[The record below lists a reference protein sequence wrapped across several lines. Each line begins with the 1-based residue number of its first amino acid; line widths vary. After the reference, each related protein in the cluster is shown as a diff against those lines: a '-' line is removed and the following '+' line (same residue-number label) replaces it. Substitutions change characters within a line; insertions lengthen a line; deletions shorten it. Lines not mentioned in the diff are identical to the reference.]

1 MANERKTENIVRSHF
16 QEFIDQIVVEEQSSD
31 NPKIRKLL
39 SAASKSGLGVWF
51 PEFIIQY
58 KNNPDFII
66 VVECKADILKH

>member
-39 SAASKSGLGVWF
+39 SAASKSGLCV
-51 PEFIIQY
+51 
-58 KNNPDFII
+58 
-66 VVECKADILKH
+66 